1 MVQTG
6 DKNLDSLCPK
16 CLDAELILLL
26 TEPPYS
32 LGLGETSGVTTE
44 VAVNLLVPVSN
55 RLDKQDLKLGTPQ
68 IKAKLPT

>member
-16 CLDAELILLL
+16 CLDVDLILL

-32 LGLGETSGVTTE
+32 PGLGETSGVTTE
-44 VAVNLLVPVSN
+44 VAVNLLVPLSN
-55 RLDKQDLKLGTPQ
+55 RLDD
-68 IKAKLPT
+68 